1 MSRFDKFTVPADP
14 EMLPTVCPCTG
25 LPVRTRPEWAYT
37 SPENTYRATIALIGE
52 HLFWVIPR
60 GYITE
65 ADMQQAITM
74 AAAIKAETHPRDDPF
89 VFIEN
94 FGQTRGGTAAA
105 RRLYLRYTN
114 TLKGLLGSF
123 PYGMSPFFRLSF
135 NFSRR
140 LHLHQYRVHM
150 VARYEDAVTSALEM
164 LQQHGASSM
173 PGGSSSPSRSQGKR
187 NRRSIAASPAETA
200 MAPEAASALN
210 GHVDSLLEHLG
221 RLDLGIPGIPDIS
234 DRERRS
240 ALRPVYDALWMLKM
254 DMDQFLDEQQA
265 LMTVLHEHQKE
276 LVAKTAAIE
285 TRNRELQ
292 TLLRQSSEDQNELGE
307 IVLHNIQT
315 LLKPLAHLIERGA
328 RPPAQRGW
336 FDGLNTRID
345 ELTKD
350 LAPHLDLRRYKL
362 TPQEMSVARL
372 IRDGVRSKAIAE
384 QLGLSIRTVEFFRG
398 RLREKLGI
406 RGRQRN
412 LRTALLAIPDVC
424 SAQAGGRA
432 SDTGWRALDR

>member
-1 MSRFDKFTVPADP
+1 MSRLDRFTVPADP
-14 EMLPTVCPCTG
+14 EMLPSVCPWTG
-25 LPVRTRPEWAYT
+25 LPVRTRPDWVYT
-37 SPENTYRATIALIGE
+37 NPENTYRATIALIGD

-65 ADMQQAITM
+65 ADMQQAIIM

-94 FGQTRGGTAAA
+94 FGHTRGGTAAA
-105 RRLYLRYTN
+105 RRLYLRFTN

-150 VARYEDAVTSALEM
+150 VARYEDAVTSALAM
-164 LQQHGASSM
+164 LQQHGASSV
-173 PGGSSSPSRSQGKR
+173 PGGSSFPSRSQGKR
-187 NRRSIAASPAETA
+187 NRRSITASPAETA

-234 DRERRS
+234 DRERCS

-265 LMTVLHEHQKE
+265 LMTVLHERQKE
-276 LVAKTAAIE
+276 LVAKTVAIE

-315 LLKPLAHLIERGA
+315 LLKPLARLIEQEA
-328 RPPAQRGW
+328 QPPAQRGW
-336 FDGLNTRID
+336 FEGLNARLD

-362 TPQEMSVARL
+362 TPQEITVARL

-384 QLGLSIRTVEFFRG
+384 QLGLSVRTVEFFRG

-406 RGRQRN
+406 LGRQRN

-424 SAQAGGRA
+424 SAQAGGIA
-432 SDTGWRALDR
+432 SDTGRRALDR